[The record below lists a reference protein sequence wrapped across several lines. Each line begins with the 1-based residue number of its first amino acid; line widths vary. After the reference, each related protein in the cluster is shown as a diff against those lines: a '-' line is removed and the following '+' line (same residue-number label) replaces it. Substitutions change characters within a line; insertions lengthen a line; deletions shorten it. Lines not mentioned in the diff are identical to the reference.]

1 MSIFSFMW
9 GKEPAQ
15 KMAEEM
21 QPREEGSILRL
32 GKRKDLFIEEQRREV
47 ARRIIEDFHRRNWG
61 LISLEFAGMSDN
73 DIKIWKAPVV

>member
-1 MSIFSFMW
+1 MLQVLS
-9 GKEPAQ
+9 
-15 KMAEEM
+15 
-21 QPREEGSILRL
+21 
-32 GKRKDLFIEEQRREV
+32 EEQRREV